1 MAAGQFHALPI
12 RVNDGI
18 QGAWQ
23 AENPRASSAL
33 KRLLQL
39 VYDGHGQF

>member
-1 MAAGQFHALPI
+1 MAAGQFHALLI

-18 QGAWQ
+18 PGAWQ
-23 AENPRASSAL
+23 AGNPRASSVL

-39 VYDGHGQF
+39 VYEGHGQF